1 MNLNEEEEEINPK
14 DIHEENS
21 NPINKKEETSNKKN
35 STTKITTR
43 KWRVKLY
50 RLNDIGQ
57 WDDFGIGFVFCENQ
71 IFEEG
76 KTINKLI
83 MLNELTEEEMFNIEI
98 NNNTVEFH
106 NQRGTIMTWKTGD
119 DDGDDNIA
127 ISFQEKDGVIE
138 IMKNI
143 LICQGKNPNDESLFM
158 DISEENSYKV
168 TIQNLP
174 NLMRELSFDM
184 DEQKLMN
191 FINNLKSNDCKFIV
205 QMGQLLKEEEEK
217 IENLKTI
224 ATASSSL
231 VNMNNTNNEINNYV
245 NKNTNNQNKENNNNK
260 NNEINNE
267 YNQQQKQIYKDLP
280 MENIH
285 YIFNIFKNLIL
296 IGDKDLI
303 EILIDD
309 KYYLITFGALEY
321 DFQTM
326 KSVPHR
332 KYFKDIVKFKNPLN
346 IQDEE
351 ILKKINQNL
360 RLCYLRDTALSRL
373 IEDNAIKTIN
383 LLLQLNYN
391 DIIQFFLNDTKYFE
405 LLFKEMQS
413 EDLNKKKESCLFLSE
428 LMECSKNVLQS
439 RITFCESLFEQ
450 GILKVLEQ
458 IIEENKKDENKEI
471 DKNYQIKEFIRIQAV
486 EIFINILA
494 FIPNAI
500 LDYIK
505 KENDHKLLKQLT
517 NIMLYS
523 NNFGIKYEIC
533 QIYKNLIETQLKEK
547 TLDRMELFIE
557 PFKILL
563 KFLQTPINSKDSQ
576 PISHEKKL
584 EISST
589 KQIIIEI
596 LMTWFSLMSFN
607 KQFWIDENSLNTIIS
622 DLLLEQDKVI
632 NLYTIKL
639 LKCIID
645 ITDPFVSNKL
655 ISKQLCNNLSQLFNN
670 NIKKN
675 NIIIS
680 CLMDFFES
688 LSKNKQIIFN
698 SIMIYMNDF
707 FYKNKKYFKIILL
720 RYENKELP
728 KKELI
733 NFLKNDY
740 KDNESLFLYDFEYK
754 DMGEIYGDEE
764 KEIDYLSKK
773 REREEYIDEIFDN
786 CPFVDNHKKNISND
800 YYNRIMFED
809 KGDNYDNDEND
820 DIKKTGF
827 LNDIRVNE
835 NEEENINNNSGG
847 EENNYHL

>member
-1 MNLNEEEEEINPK
+1 
-14 DIHEENS
+14 
-21 NPINKKEETSNKKN
+21 
-35 STTKITTR
+35 
-43 KWRVKLY
+43 
-50 RLNDIGQ
+50 
-57 WDDFGIGFVFCENQ
+57 
-71 IFEEG
+71 
-76 KTINKLI
+76 
-83 MLNELTEEEMFNIEI
+83 
-98 NNNTVEFH
+98 
-106 NQRGTIMTWKTGD
+106 
-119 DDGDDNIA
+119 
-127 ISFQEKDGVIE
+127 
-138 IMKNI
+138 
-143 LICQGKNPNDESLFM
+143 
-158 DISEENSYKV
+158 
-168 TIQNLP
+168 
-174 NLMRELSFDM
+174 
-184 DEQKLMN
+184 
-191 FINNLKSNDCKFIV
+191 
-205 QMGQLLKEEEEK
+205 
-217 IENLKTI
+217 
-224 ATASSSL
+224 
-231 VNMNNTNNEINNYV
+231 
-245 NKNTNNQNKENNNNK
+245 
-260 NNEINNE
+260 
-267 YNQQQKQIYKDLP
+267 
-280 MENIH
+280 
-285 YIFNIFKNLIL
+285 
-296 IGDKDLI
+296 
-303 EILIDD
+303 
-309 KYYLITFGALEY
+309 
-321 DFQTM
+321 
-326 KSVPHR
+326 
-332 KYFKDIVKFKNPLN
+332 
-346 IQDEE
+346 
-351 ILKKINQNL
+351 
-360 RLCYLRDTALSRL
+360 
-373 IEDNAIKTIN
+373 
-383 LLLQLNYN
+383 
-391 DIIQFFLNDTKYFE
+391 
-405 LLFKEMQS
+405 
-413 EDLNKKKESCLFLSE
+413 
-428 LMECSKNVLQS
+428 MECSKNVLQS
-439 RITFCESLFEQ
+439 RITFCDSLFEQ